1 VYKNS
6 IKRGVN
12 MSKKIGFIGCG
23 NMAKAIVKGVLN
35 SNIFLSKDIIV
46 SDINLEMLEKIKLE
60 MGIEITLDNKEVA
73 KKVDYIVLSIKPN
86 MYEKIIQEI
95 KEDIKEKTL
104 VITIAAGITREK
116 AESNFGKKVK
126 LVRVMPNTPALVG
139 EGMSALCPNDMISKE
154 ELKEVQDIF
163 NSFGKTEI
171 MEEKYMNAVTALT
184 GSSPAIV
191 YTFIEAL
198 SDAAV
203 LKGLPRDK
211 AYKLASQAV
220 LGSAKMVLETG
231 RHPGEL
237 KDAVCS
243 PGGTTIEA
251 MFSLE
256 KNGFRGVVMESFVKC
271 VDKADEMSK

>member
-23 NMAKAIVKGVLN
+23 NMAKAIIKGVLN

-46 SDINLEMLEKIKLE
+46 SDINLEMLEKTKLE

-73 KKVDYIVLSIKPN
+73 KNVEYIVLSIKPN

-95 KEDIKEKTL
+95 KEEIKEETII
-104 VITIAAGITREK
+104 ITIAAGITREK
-116 AESNFGKKVK
+116 TESDFGEKVK

-191 YTFIEAL
+191 YSFIEAL
-198 SDAAV
+198 ADAAV

>member
-1 VYKNS
+1 
-6 IKRGVN
+6 

-23 NMAKAIVKGVLN
+23 NMAKAIIKGVLN
-35 SNIFLSKDIIV
+35 SNIFLGEDIIV
-46 SDINLEMLEKIKLE
+46 SDINLEMLEKTKLE
-60 MGIEITLDNKEVA
+60 MGIEITLDNKVVSKNA
-73 KKVDYIVLSIKPN
+73 DYIVLSIKPN

-95 KEDIKEKTL
+95 KEDIKEKTI

-154 ELKEVQDIF
+154 ELKEVEDIF

-191 YTFIEAL
+191 YSFIEAL
-198 SDAAV
+198 ADAAV